1 MLDKD
6 PKEATLEE
14 LLDCTNADN
23 AVERIMYRKEVSST
37 NRRDFIRLNKG
48 ELGQSQNSKKL
59 SGTGSKTVCFKHLN
73 YQVSE
78 SNGHVSVYI
87 EKKVPKEISFYLR
100 TTDDTAKANEAYE
113 PVNQLVK
120 MEVNENEKE
129 FKIGIIDDP
138 DW

>member
-1 MLDKD
+1 MLGKD

-48 ELGQSQNSKKL
+48 EMGQSHKSKNL
-59 SGTGSKTVCFKHLN
+59 TGNGSKTVCFKHLN

-78 SNGHVSVYI
+78 SNGHVSIYI

-100 TTDDTAKANEAYE
+100 TTDASAKAGEAYE
-113 PVNQLVK
+113 PVNQIVT
-120 MEVNENEKE
+120 MEANESEKE